1 MLSADFDKQA
11 YVIVAIP
18 DQLYRDVQALV
29 RSTPLLLVGSGFSCG
44 FGLPGMSA
52 LGAHLSTTVEPLL
65 TSPDA
70 ITLWKNALPAILAD
84 LEGGLN
90 EIPLAAEG
98 RLELISALRAE
109 TAKLISRENKR
120 VEEMILKAAQ
130 PSSAAPARLL
140 KRLFNG
146 ASQNTDCIS
155 VITTNYDTLVELFC
169 DLAGLPID
177 TGFSGYRRRQVRTPP
192 LFPTTYSRSTVSM
205 TSGKR
210 SAYFD
215 HQPCRNVRLL
225 KPHGSVTWHS
235 TDQGPIEILDSYS
248 EDPKAIVVPGP
259 SKYEDALVNT
269 LFDTMRTEMNI
280 AVNKADALMCIGF
293 GFNDIHLQGMIGARL
308 QAGMPAIILTMGI
321 TPNIEATLGKHKHLI
336 AFSDSPN
343 GSMVTIGSDRFEV
356 SEKIWQLE
364 CFLKTFVE

>member
-1 MLSADFDKQA
+1 M
-11 YVIVAIP
+11 IVAIP

-44 FGLPGMSA
+44 FGLPGMSE
-52 LGAHLSTTVEPLL
+52 LGTHLSTTVEPLL
-65 TSPDA
+65 KSPEA
-70 ITLWKNALPAILAD
+70 IALWKTALPAVLAD

-90 EIPLAAEG
+90 EIPLAAAG
-98 RLELISALRAE
+98 RIEVISALRAE
-109 TAKLISRENKR
+109 TAKLISQENKR
-120 VEEMILKAAQ
+120 VEEIILKEAQ
-130 PSSAAPARLL
+130 PWNAAPARLL

-146 ASQNTDCIS
+146 ASQNSDCIS
-155 VITTNYDTLVELFC
+155 VITTNYDTLIELFC
-169 DLAGLPID
+169 DLANLPID
-177 TGFSGYRRRQVRTPP
+177 TGFSGYRRRQVRPPP

-205 TSGKR
+205 TSGKK

-235 TDQGPIEILDSYS
+235 TEQGPIEILDSYS
-248 EDPKAIVVPGP
+248 DDPKAIVVPGP

-269 LFDTMRTEMNI
+269 LFDTVRTEMNA

-293 GFNDIHLQGMIGARL
+293 GFNDVHLQGMIATRL
-308 QAGMPAIILTMGI
+308 QAGMPAIILTMGL
-321 TPNIEATLGKHKHLI
+321 TPNIEAALAKHKQLI
-336 AFSDSPN
+336 AFSDSPS
-343 GSMVTIGSDRFEV
+343 GSTVTVGTDRFEV

-364 CFLKTFVE
+364 CFLRTFVE